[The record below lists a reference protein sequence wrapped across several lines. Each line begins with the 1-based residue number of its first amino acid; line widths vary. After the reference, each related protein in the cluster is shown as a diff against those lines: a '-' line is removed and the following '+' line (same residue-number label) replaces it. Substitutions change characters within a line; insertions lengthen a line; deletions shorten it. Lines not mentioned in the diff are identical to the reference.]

1 MGSPNEYNNG
11 NANVHNVNNDGNLN
25 NNNVN
30 NTNGVRGVPTKI
42 SKVLMHRLYSDEEVT
57 SNSNLINRLVIV
69 DYLGLLC
76 PKENIDVM
84 SHINFT
90 L

>member
-30 NTNGVRGVPTKI
+30 NTNGVRPIPTKI
-42 SKVLMHRLYSDEEVT
+42 SKVLMHRGYMVKA
-57 SNSNLINRLVIV
+57 I
-69 DYLGLLC
+69 
-76 PKENIDVM
+76 
-84 SHINFT
+84 
-90 L
+90 